1 MVREAILDWADRL
14 EWKVK
19 DEDEFVKY
27 VRNNYCVNDDYI
39 LNRFRELYE
48 IDYSLPDEIFDKE
61 YVIMWLEDEFE
72 EIDRD
77 LFYNL
82 YLNNYLMEND
92 EEIFVNKN
100 LIEVK

>member
-1 MVREAILDWADRL
+1 MVKETILDWADRL

-48 IDYSLPDEIFDKE
+48 IDYNLPDEIFDKE
-61 YVIMWLEDEFE
+61 YVIMWMNDEFE

-82 YLNNYLMEND
+82 YINNYLMEID
-92 EEIFVNKN
+92 KEIFVNKN
-100 LIEVK
+100 LIEVE